1 MNTDKNGP
9 VRSNTNKM
17 QMAMEIII
25 VNKIRR
31 NMFLFFIIL
40 FVE

>member
-9 VRSNTNKM
+9 VRSNTNIM
-17 QMAMEIII
+17 HMTMEIII